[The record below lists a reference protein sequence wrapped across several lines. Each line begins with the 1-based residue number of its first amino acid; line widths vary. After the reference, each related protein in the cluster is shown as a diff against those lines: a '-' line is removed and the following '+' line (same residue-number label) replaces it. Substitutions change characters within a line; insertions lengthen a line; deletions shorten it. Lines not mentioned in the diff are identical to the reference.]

1 MKLDVVELDNQ
12 IIKVVLSGKLDIA
25 GAQSVENQ
33 FNAVTSSQK
42 NVVIDLSGVSFL
54 ASMGIRTIVMSA
66 KAITAKGG
74 KIVLLAPQDGVRKVL
89 QISGIDKLIPIAK
102 DWAAATAILSA

>member
-1 MKLDVVELDNQ
+1 MNLDVFELDNQ
-12 IIKVVLSGKLDIA
+12 ITKVVLSGKLDMA
-25 GAQSVENQ
+25 GAQSIENQ
-33 FNAVTSSQK
+33 LDAVTSSRK
-42 NVVIDLSGVSFL
+42 KVVIDLSGISFL

-74 KIVLLAPQDGVRKVL
+74 KIVLLAPQDGVQKVL

-102 DWAAATAILSA
+102 DWPAATAIVSV